1 MVGSVVLFTVQICTL
16 KFDAPSWQTAM
27 LTEPGLFG
35 CLGDFMALSM
45 WREEGGYDQAGK
57 TMEAELLK
65 WEGKTCED
73 KSSEDKSSEDK
84 TCEDKKCED
93 KTRSPPSGLAKQ
105 EVLRR
110 KVVVG
115 KFFVDCGKYN
125 YCASSVFSSFLPH
138 G

>member
-1 MVGSVVLFTVQICTL
+1 
-16 KFDAPSWQTAM
+16 M
-27 LTEPGLFG
+27 LTEPGLFA

-45 WREEGGYDQAGK
+45 WREEGGYDQACK

-73 KSSEDKSSEDK
+73 KSSEDK
-84 TCEDKKCED
+84 
-93 KTRSPPSGLAKQ
+93 TRSPPLGLAKQ

-115 KFFVDCGKYN
+115 KFFIDCGKYN